1 MKKILHSG
9 QFLDYDGNTIKVT
22 FYKEK
27 HLWISKRSIVSP
39 ASGGEFEV
47 EVWSDA
53 GEAKIYERNYDWV
66 ELETNGSYINK
77 EGYSVYKYIFRVA
90 SNNGVLIG
98 SSRTGTFNV
107 GVETNWDS
115 EVDGNKS
122 DWDTTIFDETITIT
136 RR

>member
-9 QFLDYDGNTIKVT
+9 QFLDYDGNIIKVT

-53 GEAKIYERNYDWV
+53 GEAKIYERDYDWV

-77 EGYSVYKYIFRVA
+77 EGHSVYKYIFKVA
-90 SNNGVLIG
+90 KNNSGP
-98 SSRTGTFNV
+98 SRTATFSV
-107 GVETNWDS
+107 GVESNWDS

-122 DWDTTIFDETITIT
+122 DWDSHTFDETITIT

>member
-9 QFLDYDGNTIKVT
+9 QFLDYDGNIIKVS

-27 HLWISKRSIVSP
+27 HLWVSRTSITTP
-39 ASGGEFEV
+39 YTGGEYEV

-53 GEAKIYERNYDWV
+53 GEAIIYERDYDWV
-66 ELETNGSYINK
+66 ELESNGSYRNK
-77 EGYSVYKYIFRVA
+77 DGHSVYKYIFRVA
-90 SNNGVLIG
+90 SNNGG
-98 SSRTGTFNV
+98 PSRTATFSV
-107 GVETNWDS
+107 GVETNWNS
-115 EVDGNKS
+115 EVDGNWS

>member
-27 HLWISKRSIVSP
+27 HLWISRRSITSP
-39 ASGGEFEV
+39 GSGGDFEV

-53 GEAKIYERNYDWV
+53 GDAKIYECDYDWV
-66 ELETNGSYINK
+66 ELISSGSYINK

-98 SSRTGTFNV
+98 SARTGTFNV
-107 GVETNWDS
+107 AVESNWDS

-136 RR
+136 RK

>member
-27 HLWISKRSIVSP
+27 HLWISRNLIVSP
-39 ASGGEFEV
+39 LSGGEGEV

-53 GEAKIYERNYDWV
+53 GDAIIYERDYDWV
-66 ELETNGSYINK
+66 ELISNGSYINSD
-77 EGYSVYKYIFRVA
+77 GHNVYKYIFKVA
-90 SNNGVLIG
+90 EG
-98 SSRTGTFNV
+98 SARTGRFSV
-107 GVETNWDS
+107 SVESNWDS
-115 EVDGNKS
+115 EVDGDWN
-122 DWDTTIFDETITIT
+122 DWDTHEFDKTITIT

>member
-9 QFLDYDGNTIKVT
+9 QFLDYDGNIIKVT

-27 HLWISKRSIVSP
+27 HLWISKRSIESP
-39 ASGGEFEV
+39 ASGGDFEV

-53 GEAKIYERNYDWV
+53 GHAEIYERDYDWV
-66 ELETNGSYINK
+66 ELISNGAYINN
-77 EGYSVYKYIFRVA
+77 EGHSVYKYIFRVA

-98 SSRTGTFNV
+98 SSRTATFNV
-107 GVETNWDS
+107 AVESNWDS

>member
-53 GEAKIYERNYDWV
+53 GDAIIYERDYDWV
-66 ELETNGSYINK
+66 ELVSNGAYRNT
-77 EGYSVYKYIFRVA
+77 EGYIVYKYIFRVA
-90 SNNGVLIG
+90 RNNGG
-98 SSRTGTFNV
+98 PSRTETFSV
-107 GVETNWDS
+107 GVETNWNS
-115 EVDGNKS
+115 EVDGDWN
-122 DWDTTIFDETITIT
+122 DWDSHIFDETITIT

>member
-53 GEAKIYERNYDWV
+53 GDAIIYERDYDWV
-66 ELETNGSYINK
+66 ELVSNGAYRNN
-77 EGYSVYKYIFRVA
+77 EGHSVYKYIFKVA
-90 SNNGVLIG
+90 KNN
-98 SSRTGTFNV
+98 SEPSRTATFGV
-107 GVETNWDS
+107 GVETNWNS
-115 EVDGNKS
+115 EVDGNWS

-136 RR
+136 RK

>member
-39 ASGGEFEV
+39 ASGGEFNV

-53 GEAKIYERNYDWV
+53 GDAIIYERDYDWV
-66 ELETNGSYINK
+66 ELVSNGAYRNK

-90 SNNGVLIG
+90 SNNGG
-98 SSRTGTFNV
+98 SSRTATFGV
-107 GVETNWDS
+107 GVETNWNS
-115 EVDGNKS
+115 EVDGDWN
-122 DWDTTIFDETITIT
+122 DWDTHTFDETITIT
-136 RR
+136 RQ